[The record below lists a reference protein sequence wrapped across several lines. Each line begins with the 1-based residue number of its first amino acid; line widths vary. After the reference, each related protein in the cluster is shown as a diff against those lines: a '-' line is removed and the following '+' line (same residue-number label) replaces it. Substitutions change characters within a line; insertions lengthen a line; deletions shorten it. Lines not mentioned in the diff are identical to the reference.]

1 MNTKVLGKDY
11 TPSKFKVTGKENYR
25 RGCPTAV
32 WWLPQP
38 LPSLLHWPGQDKM
51 KIASLEAF
59 HQYHIRGAL
68 PGSSNVWR
76 KVTKLPEEGAPPQ
89 GLVDDRQPRPEERC
103 QMW

>member
-11 TPSKFKVTGKENYR
+11 IPSKFKVIGKENYR

-51 KIASLEAF
+51 KIACLEAF
-59 HQYHIRGAL
+59 HQRSPAWFVKCL
-68 PGSSNVWR
+68 EKSDE
-76 KVTKLPEEGAPPQ
+76 TT
-89 GLVDDRQPRPEERC
+89 
-103 QMW
+103 

>member
-11 TPSKFKVTGKENYR
+11 TPSKFKVIGKENYR

-51 KIASLEAF
+51 KIACLEAF
-59 HQYHIRGAL
+59 HQYHIRG
-68 PGSSNVWR
+68 
-76 KVTKLPEEGAPPQ
+76 TC
-89 GLVDDRQPRPEERC
+89 LVRQMFGEK
-103 QMW
+103 